1 MTFGHLAG
9 ELVRRVS
16 GKELMEYLHDNILD
30 PLDVADFFIGL
41 PDSVTDTNGKLVPF
55 DQSRVADL
63 VDGDGATDVGTPGS
77 FNRPEVR
84 RAVIPSANGA
94 PPQYRSRLGCI
105 LLKTTANIVV
115 GRPHQRP
122 RARADLLRG
131 RQPAEQH
138 DLPPTHRPDAVDALP
153 AAFG

>member
-30 PLDVADFFIGL
+30 PLEVSDFFIGL
-41 PDSVTDTNGKLVPF
+41 PDSVTDSDGKLVPF

-63 VDGDGATDVGTPGS
+63 VDGDGATDAGTPGS

-84 RAVIPSANGA
+84 RAVIPSANGET
-94 PPQYRSRLGCI
+94 PRYRSRLGAFFSRRQRDRCWQA
-105 LLKTTANIVV
+105 TPTAARSL
-115 GRPHQRP
+115 GSTP
-122 RARADLLRG
+122 RS
-131 RQPAEQH
+131 
-138 DLPPTHRPDAVDALP
+138 PTRRTA
-153 AAFG
+153 